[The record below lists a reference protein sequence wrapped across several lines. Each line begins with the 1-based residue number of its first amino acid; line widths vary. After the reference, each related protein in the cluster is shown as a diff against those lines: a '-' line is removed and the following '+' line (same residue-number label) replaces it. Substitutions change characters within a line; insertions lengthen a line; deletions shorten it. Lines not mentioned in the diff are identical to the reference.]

1 MSIHMLVHL
10 GVSDLSHDFSAHT
23 SEDTQSA
30 VNGSVRSFYR
40 HDRIVS
46 SLRPWGVEG
55 GYPPIPRVYYD
66 HVTSTR
72 VSIGC

>member
-30 VNGSVRSFYR
+30 G
-40 HDRIVS
+40 
-46 SLRPWGVEG
+46 E
-55 GYPPIPRVYYD
+55 RVGPL
-66 HVTSTR
+66 VL
-72 VSIGC
+72 